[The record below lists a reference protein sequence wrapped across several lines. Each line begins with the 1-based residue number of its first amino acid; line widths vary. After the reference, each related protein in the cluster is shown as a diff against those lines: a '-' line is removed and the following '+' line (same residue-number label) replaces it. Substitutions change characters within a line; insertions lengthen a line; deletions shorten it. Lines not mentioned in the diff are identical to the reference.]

1 MRFKIVILFIA
12 VTIII
17 VVYGGCRRSC
27 WRMGG
32 WDGLSPGQSNTEWIM
47 LPLIQCTIV
56 SGTATTTTTPN
67 NIGLDEIKQLR
78 CADGIIVVVCH
89 CHHVA
94 GWLASEGELVH

>member
-1 MRFKIVILFIA
+1 
-12 VTIII
+12 
-17 VVYGGCRRSC
+17 
-27 WRMGG
+27 MGG

-56 SGTATTTTTPN
+56 SGTATTTTTTGGSAGASSGGPN
-67 NIGLDEIKQLR
+67 TIGLDEIKQLR